1 MTDNSPPLT
10 GNIAAHLPRMAAE
23 HPDHL
28 AVSVQLPGGG
38 TGRHV
43 YATYTLRELDD
54 QSDRIA
60 HGLDRIGISR
70 GVRTVLMVTPGL
82 DFFALTFA
90 LFKVGAV
97 PVLVDPGMGI
107 KNLKTCL
114 AEAEP
119 AAFIGIPK
127 AHVARQL
134 FGWGKP
140 TLKTLVTVGRKLLWG
155 GYTLDGITLKESRP
169 FAPVQPEPGETAA
182 ILFTSGS
189 TGVPKG
195 AVYTHENFNAQV
207 AILRED
213 YGIAPGEK
221 DLATFPLFAL
231 FGPALGMAAIIPDMD
246 ASQPAASDPQH
257 IVDAI
262 HDNDATNLFAS
273 PALIELVGRHG
284 IANGVTFPTLKR
296 VISAGAP
303 ADNPSLERFC
313 KLLPEGVQIFPS
325 YGATES
331 LPVSFIGSDEQ
342 LGETAEATDN
352 GAGVCVGRTVHG
364 VEASIIKITDEP
376 IQHWSEKLHAAPG
389 EIGEITVTGPVVTKA
404 YYNRPDSTR
413 LAKITHPELGIVYHR
428 MGDVGYFDDRGR
440 LWMCGRKAH
449 RVETAEGTLFTIP
462 VERIFNTHPAVKRT
476 ALVGVKK
483 SGITIPVLCI
493 EKNRDTGGLDDETLI
508 RELKAI
514 GGKHAITRPVH
525 NFVFHT
531 AFPVD
536 VRHNAKIFRE
546 KLAEWAVGKFS

>member
-1 MTDNSPPLT
+1 MTTDTTPLQ

-28 AVSVQLPGGG
+28 AVSVQLPGGISG
-38 TGRHV
+38 SHKYVTW
-43 YATYTLRELDD
+43 TLKELND

-60 HGLDRIGISR
+60 HGLDRIGVGR
-70 GVRTVLMVTPGL
+70 GVRTVLMVKPSL
-82 DFFALTFA
+82 EFFALTFA

-134 FGWGKP
+134 LGWGKP
-140 TLKTLVTVGRKLLWG
+140 TVKTLVSVGPKLFLG
-155 GYTLDGITLKESRP
+155 GYTLDGIRLKESRP
-169 FAPVQPEPGETAA
+169 FAPVEPGPDEMAA

-207 AILRED
+207 DILRED
-213 YGIAPGEK
+213 YGITPGEK

-246 ASQPAASDPQH
+246 ASKPAASNPKN

-262 HDNDATNLFAS
+262 HDNECTNLFAS
-273 PALIELVGRHG
+273 PALIELVGHYG

-303 ADNPSLERFC
+303 ASNPSLARFC
-313 KLLPEGVQIFPS
+313 KLLPEGVEIFPS
-325 YGATES
+325 YGATEA
-331 LPVSFIGSDEQ
+331 LPVSFIGSTEQ
-342 LGETAEATDN
+342 LGETVDATDN
-352 GAGVCVGRTVHG
+352 GAGVCVGRSVHG
-364 VEASIIKITDEP
+364 VEVSIIKISDDP
-376 IQHWSEKLHAAPG
+376 IEHWSDKLHCAQG

-404 YYNRPDSTR
+404 YYNRPDSTK
-413 LAKITHPELGIVYHR
+413 LAKIKHPELGIIYHR
-428 MGDVGYFDDRGR
+428 MGDVGYFDAQGR

-449 RVETAEGTLFTIP
+449 RVVTADVTLFTIP

-476 ALVGVKK
+476 ALVGVQK
-483 SGITIPVLCI
+483 SGITIPVLCV
-493 EKNRDTGGLDDETLI
+493 EKATDTGGRDDETI
-508 RELKAI
+508 INELKAI
-514 GGKHAITRPVH
+514 GGKHEMTRPIKT
-525 NFVFHT
+525 FLFHGL
-531 AFPVD
+531 FPVD

-546 KLAEWAVGKFS
+546 LLADWAKEKFS

>member
-1 MTDNSPPLT
+1 MTTETTPFT

-28 AVSVQLPGGG
+28 AVSVQQPGGT
-38 TGRHV
+38 TGKHT
-43 YATYTLRELDD
+43 YATYTLGELDD
-54 QSDRIA
+54 ASDRIA

-70 GVRTVLMVTPGL
+70 GVRTVLMVKPSL

-97 PVLVDPGMGI
+97 PVFVDPGMGI

-119 AAFIGIPK
+119 HAFIGIPK
-127 AHVARQL
+127 AHAARAL

-140 TLKTLVTVGRKLLWG
+140 TLKILVTVGRKLLWG
-155 GYTLDGITLKESRP
+155 GYTLAGITLKESKT
-169 FAPVQPEPGETAA
+169 FAPIEPKADETAA

-189 TGVPKG
+189 TGIPKG
-195 AVYTHENFNAQV
+195 AVYTHEVFNAQV
-207 AILRED
+207 NILRED
-213 YGIAPGEK
+213 YNITPGEK

-246 ASQPAASDPQH
+246 ASEPAASNPQH
-257 IVDAI
+257 IIDAI
-262 HDNDATNLFAS
+262 HDNEATNLFAS
-273 PALIELVGRHG
+273 PALIELVGKHG
-284 IANGVTFPTLKR
+284 IANGVTFPSLKR

-303 ADNPSLERFC
+303 ASNPSLARFV
-313 KLLPEGVQIFPS
+313 KLLPDNVEIFPS
-325 YGATES
+325 YGATEA
-331 LPVSFIGSDEQ
+331 LPVSFIGTKEQ
-342 LGETAEATDN
+342 LGETVEATNN

-364 VEASIIKITDEP
+364 VEASIIKISDDP
-376 IQHWSEKLHAAPG
+376 IEHWSDKLHCAQG

-404 YYNRPDSTR
+404 YYNRSDSTK
-413 LAKITHPELGIVYHR
+413 LAKIKHPELGIIYHR
-428 MGDVGYFDDRGR
+428 MGDVGYFDEQGR

-449 RVETAEGTLFTIP
+449 RVVTPDGTLFTIP

-483 SGITIPVLCI
+483 SGITIPVLCV
-493 EKNRDTGGLDDETLI
+493 EKSSDTGDLDDEALI
-508 RELKAI
+508 NELKAI
-514 GGKHAITRPVH
+514 GGKHDITRPIH
-525 NFVFHT
+525 NFLFHA

-546 KLAEWAVGKFS
+546 ELAEWAKDKF

>member
-1 MTDNSPPLT
+1 MTTETPALS

-23 HPDHL
+23 HPNNL
-28 AVSVQLPGGG
+28 AVSVQLPGGLAG
-38 TGRHV
+38 KHKYV
-43 YATYTLRELDD
+43 SWTLKELDD

-60 HGLDRIGISR
+60 HGLDRIGINR
-70 GVRTVLMVTPGL
+70 GVRTVLMVKPGL
-82 DFFALTFA
+82 EFFALTFA

-134 FGWGKP
+134 LGWGKA
-140 TLKTLVTVGRKLLWG
+140 TVKTLVSVGPKLFLG
-155 GYTLDGITLKESRP
+155 GYTLDGIRLKESRP
-169 FAPVQPEPGETAA
+169 FAPVAPAPDEMAA

-207 AILRED
+207 DILRED
-213 YGIAPGEK
+213 YGITPGEK

-231 FGPALGMAAIIPDMD
+231 YGPALGMAAIIPDMD
-246 ASQPAASDPQH
+246 ASKPAASNPKS

-262 HDNDATNLFAS
+262 HDNKCTNLFAS
-273 PALIELVGRHG
+273 PALIELVGQYG

-303 ADNPSLERFC
+303 ASNPSLARFV
-313 KLLPEGVQIFPS
+313 KLLPDGVEIFPS
-325 YGATES
+325 YGATEA
-331 LPVSFIGSDEQ
+331 LPVSFIGSREQ
-342 LGETAEATDN
+342 LGETVEATDN
-352 GAGVCVGRTVHG
+352 GAGVCVGRSVHG
-364 VEASIIKITDEP
+364 VEVSIIKISDDPIEHWTD
-376 IQHWSEKLHAAPG
+376 KLHCAQG

-404 YYNRPDSTR
+404 YYNRPDSTK
-413 LAKITHPELGIVYHR
+413 LAKIKHPELGIIYHR
-428 MGDVGYFDDRGR
+428 MGDVGYFDAQGR

-449 RVETAEGTLFTIP
+449 RVVTPEGTLFTIP
-462 VERIFNTHPAVKRT
+462 VERIFNAHPAVKRT
-476 ALVGVKK
+476 ALVGVQK
-483 SGITIPVLCI
+483 SGITIPVLCV
-493 EKNRDTGGLDDETLI
+493 EKADDCGGRSDETI
-508 RELKAI
+508 IDELKAI
-514 GGKHAITRPVH
+514 GGQNDITKAVH
-525 NFVFHT
+525 NFLFHSG
-531 AFPVD
+531 FPVD

-546 KLAEWAVGKFS
+546 ALAEWAKGKFS

>member
-1 MTDNSPPLT
+1 MTIETTAHP

-28 AVSVQLPGGG
+28 AVSVQLPGGTSG
-38 TGRHV
+38 SHK
-43 YATYTLRELDD
+43 YATWSLQELDD

-70 GVRTVLMVTPGL
+70 GVRTVLMVKPGL
-82 DFFALTFA
+82 EFFALTFA

-140 TLKTLVTVGRKLLWG
+140 TVKTLVSVGPKLFLG
-155 GYTLDGITLKESRP
+155 GYTLDGIRLKESRA
-169 FAPVQPEPGETAA
+169 FDPVQPKPDEMAA

-189 TGVPKG
+189 TGTPKG
-195 AVYTHENFNAQV
+195 AIYTHENFNAQV
-207 AILRED
+207 DILRED
-213 YGIAPGEK
+213 YGIQPGEK

-246 ASQPAASDPQH
+246 ASKPAAANPRN

-262 HDNDATNLFAS
+262 HDHEATNMFAS
-273 PALIELVGRHG
+273 PALIEIVGQYG
-284 IANGVTFPTLKR
+284 IANGITFPTLKR

-303 ADNPSLERFC
+303 ATNASLARFC
-313 KLLPEGVQIFPS
+313 KLLPEDVEILPS
-325 YGATES
+325 YGATEA
-331 LPVSFIGSDEQ
+331 LPVAYVGSNV
-342 LGETAEATDN
+342 LLNETTDATDH
-352 GAGVCVGRTVHG
+352 GAGVCVGQTVHG
-364 VEASIIKITDEP
+364 VEASIIHITDEP
-376 IQHWSEKLHAAPG
+376 IEHWSDKLHCAPG

-404 YYNRPDSTR
+404 YYNQPAATK
-413 LAKITHPELGIVYHR
+413 LAKIRHPEQGIIYHR

-449 RVETAEGTLFTIP
+449 RVVTADGTLFTIP
-462 VERIFNTHPAVKRT
+462 VERVFNTHPAVKRT
-476 ALVGVKK
+476 ALVGVEK
-483 SGITIPVLCI
+483 GGVTIPVICV
-493 EKNRDTGGLDDETLI
+493 EKESDTGSRDDETI
-508 RELKAI
+508 INELKAI
-514 GGKHAITRPVH
+514 GGKRDISRGIHT
-525 NFVFHT
+525 FLFHPG
-531 AFPVD
+531 FPVD

-546 KLAEWAVGKFS
+546 ELAEWAKGKFS

>member
-1 MTDNSPPLT
+1 MSTDTTPLT

-28 AVSVQLPGGG
+28 AVSVQLPGGS
-38 TGRHV
+38 TGRHR

-54 QSDRIA
+54 HSDRIA

-70 GVRTVLMVTPGL
+70 GVRTVLMVKPGL

-127 AHVARQL
+127 AHIARQL
-134 FGWGKP
+134 FGWGKS
-140 TLKTLVTVGRKLLWG
+140 TLKTLVSVGPKLFLG
-155 GYTLDGITLKESRP
+155 GYTLDGIKLKQSKP
-169 FAPVQPEPGETAA
+169 FEPIAPEAGEMAA

-207 AILRED
+207 EILRQD
-213 YGIAPGEK
+213 YNIEPGEK

-231 FGPALGMAAIIPDMD
+231 FGPALGMAAVVPDMD
-246 ASQPAASDPQH
+246 ASQPATSNPQH

-262 HDNDATNLFAS
+262 HDNEATNLFAS
-273 PALIELVGRHG
+273 PALIELVGQHG
-284 IANGVTFPTLKR
+284 IANGITFPTLKR

-303 ADNPSLERFC
+303 ASNPSLERFC
-313 KLLPEGVQIFPS
+313 KLLPDGVQILSS
-325 YGATES
+325 YGATEA
-331 LPVSFIGSDEQ
+331 LPVSFIGTDEQ
-342 LGETAEATDN
+342 LGETAEATDR

-364 VEASIIKITDEP
+364 VEASIIHITDEP
-376 IQHWSEKLHAAPG
+376 IQHWSDKLHAAPG
-389 EIGEITVTGPVVTKA
+389 EIGEITVTGPVVTTS
-404 YYNRPDSTR
+404 YYNRPESTK

-449 RVETAEGTLFTIP
+449 RVVTDERTHFTIP
-462 VERIFNTHPAVKRT
+462 VERIFNTHPAVNRT
-476 ALVGVKK
+476 ALIGVMKAGK
-483 SGITIPVLCI
+483 TVPIVCV
-493 EKNRDTGGLDDETLI
+493 EKAEDTGGRDDETI
-508 RELKAI
+508 INELKAI
-514 GGKHAITRPVH
+514 GGKNDITRGIKE
-525 NFVFHT
+525 FVFHRK
-531 AFPVD
+531 FPVD

-546 KLAEWAVGKFS
+546 ELAAWVKDQRS

>member
-1 MTDNSPPLT
+1 MTTETPPLT

-23 HPDHL
+23 HPEHL
-28 AVSVQLPGGG
+28 AVSVQQPGGN

-43 YATYTLRELDD
+43 YATYTLGQLEDE
-54 QSDRIA
+54 SNRIA

-70 GVRTVLMVTPGL
+70 GVRTVLMVKPSL
-82 DFFALTFA
+82 EFFALTFA

-97 PVLVDPGMGI
+97 PVFVDPGMGI

-119 AAFIGIPK
+119 HAFIGIPK
-127 AHVARQL
+127 AHAARAL

-155 GYTLDGITLKESRP
+155 GYTLDGIRLKESKLFEP
-169 FAPVQPEPGETAA
+169 MTPEAGETAA

-189 TGVPKG
+189 TGIPKG
-195 AVYTHENFNAQV
+195 AVYTHEVFNAQV
-207 AILRED
+207 DILRED
-213 YGIAPGEK
+213 YKITPGEK

-246 ASQPAASDPQH
+246 ASKPAASNPQH
-257 IVDAI
+257 IIDAI

-273 PALIELVGRHG
+273 PALIELVGQHG
-284 IANGVTFPTLKR
+284 IANGITFPTLKR

-303 ADNPSLERFC
+303 ANNPSLERFA
-313 KLLPEGVQIFPS
+313 KLLPEGIEIFPS
-325 YGATES
+325 YGATEA
-331 LPVSFIGSDEQ
+331 LPVSYIGSNEQ
-342 LGETAEATDN
+342 LNDTAEATNN

-364 VEASIIKITDEP
+364 VEASIIKITDDP
-376 IQHWSEKLHAAPG
+376 IEHWSDKLHSAPG

-413 LAKITHPELGIVYHR
+413 QAKIKHPELGIIYHR
-428 MGDVGYFDDRGR
+428 MGDVGYFDEQGR

-449 RVETAEGTLFTIP
+449 RVETPDGTLFTIP
-462 VERIFNTHPAVKRT
+462 VERIFNTHAAVKRT
-476 ALVGVKK
+476 ALVGVKQ
-483 SGITIPVLCI
+483 SGITTPLLCV
-493 EKNRDTGGLDDETLI
+493 EKNEDAGSLDEETLI
-508 RELKAI
+508 NELKAI
-514 GGKHAITRPVH
+514 GGKHAITKPIH
-525 NFVFHT
+525 HFLIHGG
-531 AFPVD
+531 FPVD

-546 KLAEWAVGKFS
+546 ALAEWAQEKFS